1 MIPFYSFCAAQDNV
15 QAAAARID
23 ILQNS
28 EDKNFIIKLTQCR
41 FKLLAWECCKVK
53 WCPGQ
58 GVGGGGGVRPKLTSP
73 SPSRVT

>member
-1 MIPFYSFCAAQDNV
+1 MISYDSILFNLRCV
-15 QAAAARID
+15 QAAVARID

-28 EDKNFIIKLTQCR
+28 DDKNFIIKLTQCR

-58 GVGGGGGVRPKLTSP
+58 GVGGGWSDQSSP
-73 SPSRVT
+73 PLPLRGSR